1 MRNKFLIIS
10 ILIVI
15 VCKSS
20 ANFFSEINKNN
31 LPNIIIIFTDDQRY
45 QDLGCYGS
53 PNISTPNLDR
63 LASEGIKFTN
73 FYVASPVCTPS
84 RAALL
89 TGKYPVKVNL
99 AKGVLFPNSGDKGLS
114 PMKKLFL
121 NC

>member
-1 MRNKFLIIS
+1 MQII
-10 ILIVI
+10 
-15 VCKSS
+15 CK
-20 ANFFSEINKNN
+20 FFSEINKNN
-31 LPNIIIIFTDDQRY
+31 LPNIIIIFTDDQGY

-99 AKGVLFPNSGDKGLS
+99 AKGYCFQILVIKDFL

-121 NC
+121 NY